1 MNRQLYSR
9 TILAILISASF
20 IACNGNNKD
29 KEKEATTTDTTKTTT
44 TTTQP
49 AANNDDMSDVK
60 VAPNFYKTLADSIG
74 IRVVEVNYKPGDS
87 SAMHWH
93 PDYAIYVV
101 QGGTVAFYAK
111 DGSKTEVTLPS
122 GASMIK
128 PAEWHSAKNTGKNP
142 IKVILFEVTR
152 TGAMTT
158 PDATMDATKVAPK
171 LYKSV
176 ADTMGIRVLTINYKP
191 GDQSAMHSH
200 PDGALYV
207 IEGSKSEFTR
217 KDGSKQTMDMA
228 KGMAAIVP
236 ADTHSVKNVG
246 KTTTKAILVEVN
258 RAMK

>member
-1 MNRQLYSR
+1 MHHRFHSR
-9 TILAILISASF
+9 IMLAICISASL

-29 KEKEATTTDTTKTTT
+29 KEKEAATTDTAKTT

-49 AANNDDMSDVK
+49 APNNDDMSDVK
-60 VAPNFYKTLADSIG
+60 VAPNFYKSLADSMG

-101 QGGTVAFYAK
+101 QGGTVTFYAK
-111 DGSKTEVTLPS
+111 DGSKTVSTLPN
-122 GASMIK
+122 GATMIK

-158 PDATMDATKVAPK
+158 PDATMDATKIAPK

-176 ADTMGIRVLTINYKP
+176 ADTMGIRLLTINYKP

-207 IEGSKSEFTR
+207 IEGGKSEFTK

-228 KGMAAIVP
+228 NGMAVIVP
-236 ADTHSVKNVG
+236 ADTHSVKNIG